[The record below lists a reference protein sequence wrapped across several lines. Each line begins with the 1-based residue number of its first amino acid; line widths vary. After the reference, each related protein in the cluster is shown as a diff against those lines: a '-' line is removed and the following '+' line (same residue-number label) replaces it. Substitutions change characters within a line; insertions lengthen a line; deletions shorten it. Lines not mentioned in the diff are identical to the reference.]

1 MGDLALRR
9 RYGQSSEG
17 CTSPWCPFCARTV
30 DEAWGEEAKD
40 EEAGIEESSLA
51 TKAGGCKSE
60 SVTSIIC
67 EESQLLRRCSFGE
80 RLLRLNVAVSRRG
93 KTQARF
99 QLTRV
104 SVLLAL
110 STVFR
115 VFNHRASVD

>member
-1 MGDLALRR
+1 MRR
-9 RYGQSSEG
+9 LE
-17 CTSPWCPFCARTV
+17 F
-30 DEAWGEEAKD
+30 
-40 EEAGIEESSLA
+40 EESSLA
-51 TKAGGCKSE
+51 TKPGGCKSE
-60 SVTSIIC
+60 SVTSIIG

-99 QLTRV
+99 PLTRV
-104 SVLLAL
+104 SVLLAS